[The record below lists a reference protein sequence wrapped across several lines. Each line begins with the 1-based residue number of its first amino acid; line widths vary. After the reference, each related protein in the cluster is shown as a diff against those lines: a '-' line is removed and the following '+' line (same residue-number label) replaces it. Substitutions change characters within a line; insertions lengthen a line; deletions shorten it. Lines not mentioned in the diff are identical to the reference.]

1 MNRRAL
7 SPPRVLLCFLLIG
20 TAAEA
25 AASARA
31 ATTPASKVAAPAKKT
46 ATPAKKTATPAKSS
60 AAKAPVHNTPA
71 PAFYGGNEDRSRY
84 LPDTTVI
91 ARVGNRTFRFS
102 DFISEYF
109 YSFAEFRPKT
119 DSLGRVEFLNTLINK
134 NVLGLAANEI
144 QPPLTFE
151 DRARLREL
159 RQRTINNTLFQRYVV
174 DSIQVSEDEVRRIYD
189 QYKVSINIRHIQF
202 ENLAL
207 AQRVRLDLISG
218 RITWKD
224 AVKRYTKATKD
235 RGPEGE
241 LGWAPRMAV
250 RAELADAIYHLRPGQ
265 TSEAFLDEDG
275 AQLVQVIER
284 RPTTPPA
291 FESVRQRIE
300 EELRK
305 RQADMRSDRLQT
317 MLAEQIHLTYDTTN
331 VNFARVHF
339 VQPTKTS
346 RNAKGGQVL
355 EIDEHVPEF
364 TPADTARVVAR
375 FDGGK
380 FTLGQF
386 VAAYAA
392 IPAVRRPYVIDLP
405 AFAIQARGFVLEP
418 YLETYAIAHGID
430 RDPLVT
436 MQMAERIE
444 QIRAE
449 HLVQDSIESKV
460 FVSSD
465 ERKRYFEKH
474 KAQFET
480 YESRDFAL
488 LASPTRS
495 SADSLAARLRAGER
509 AADILRA
516 DSVAGVLRGSIQTR
530 TENDK
535 GVMQKQLFQ
544 EMREKQVTVDGPGGS
559 DNAYIV
565 AQVLAVR
572 PRRQMSYEE
581 SEAIIDESLQ
591 NMKSEALL
599 NAFLDRHRKKYRI
612 ESHPE
617 LVMKIR
623 LVDPTL

>member
-1 MNRRAL
+1 MNRRAMRL
-7 SPPRVLLCFLLIG
+7 PRVLLCFLLIG
-20 TAAEA
+20 TAAT
-25 AASARA
+25 ASAKE
-31 ATTPASKVAAPAKKT
+31 ATPTAGKVAAPAKK
-46 ATPAKKTATPAKSS
+46 AAAPAKKSTAPAKSS

-71 PAFYGGNEDRSRY
+71 PAFYGNEDRSRY
-84 LPDTTVI
+84 LPDSTVI
-91 ARVGNRTFRFS
+91 ARVGDRTFRFS
-102 DFISEYF
+102 DFIREYF
-109 YSFAEFRPKT
+109 YSFAEFRPKA

-151 DRARLREL
+151 DRARLREF
-159 RQRTINNTLFQRYVV
+159 RQRVINNTLFRRYVV
-174 DSIQVSEDEVRRIYD
+174 DSIQISKDEVRRIYD

-202 ENLAL
+202 ESLAL
-207 AQRVRLDLISG
+207 AQRVRLDLIAG

-224 AVKRYTKATKD
+224 AVKRYSQATRD

-241 LGWAPRMAV
+241 LGWAPRMAI
-250 RAELADAIYHLRPGQ
+250 RTELADAIYHLRPGQ

-275 AQLVQVIER
+275 AQVVQVIER

-317 MLAEQIHLTYDTTN
+317 MLAEQIHVTYDTTN

-346 RNAKGGQVL
+346 QNAKGGQVL

-386 VAAYAA
+386 VAAYGA

-405 AFAIQARGFVLEP
+405 AFTIQVRGFVLEP

-430 RDPLVT
+430 RDTLVT

-444 QIRAE
+444 QMRAE
-449 HLVQDSIESKV
+449 HVVQDSIESKV

-465 ERKRYFEKH
+465 DRKRYYEKH
-474 KAQFET
+474 KAEFQT

-530 TENDK
+530 TENDH

-544 EMREKQVTVDGPGGS
+544 EMHEKQVTVEGPGGS

-572 PRRQMSYEE
+572 PRRQMSYTE

-623 LVDPTL
+623 LIDPTL